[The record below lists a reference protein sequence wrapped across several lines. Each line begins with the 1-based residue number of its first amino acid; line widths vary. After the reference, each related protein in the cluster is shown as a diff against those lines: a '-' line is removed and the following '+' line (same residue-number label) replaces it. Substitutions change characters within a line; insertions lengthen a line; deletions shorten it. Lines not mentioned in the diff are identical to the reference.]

1 MLETIAGANAISQKG
16 HVNGVEPKVIASLL
30 RIFGLAEAII
40 VVVHQTG

>member
-30 RIFGLAEAII
+30 RIFGLTEAVIVAELP
-40 VVVHQTG
+40 TG